1 MKMREPFK
9 VEVAVSIKTAV
20 VINLELADMTEEKW
34 LDMNEQERKEYVQ
47 DYLEFDDSPIYDEI
61 NDSAF
66 DLDIEYEVENVE

>member
-9 VEVAVSIKTAV
+9 VDVAVSVKTAV

-34 LDMNEQERKEYVQ
+34 LDMDEQERKAYVQ
-47 DYLEFDDSPIYDEI
+47 DYLEFDDSSIYDEI
-61 NDSAF
+61 NDSVF

>member
-9 VEVAVSIKTAV
+9 VEVAVSVKTAV
-20 VINLELADMTEEKW
+20 TINLELADMTEEKW
-34 LDMNEQERKEYVQ
+34 LDMDEQERKEYVE

-61 NDSAF
+61 NDSVF

>member
-9 VEVAVSIKTAV
+9 VEVAVSVKTAV

-34 LDMNEQERKEYVQ
+34 LDMDEQERKEYVQ
-47 DYLEFDDSPIYDEI
+47 DYLEFDDSSIYDEI

>member
-1 MKMREPFK
+1 MKMREPLK
-9 VEVAVSIKTAV
+9 VDVAVSVKTAV

-34 LDMNEQERKEYVQ
+34 LDMDEQERKEYVQ

>member
-1 MKMREPFK
+1 MKMSEPFK
-9 VEVAVSIKTAV
+9 VEVAVSVKTAV

-34 LDMNEQERKEYVQ
+34 LDMDEQERKEYVQ

-66 DLDIEYEVENVE
+66 DLDIEYEVEDIE

>member
-9 VEVAVSIKTAV
+9 VEVAVSVKTAV
-20 VINLELADMTEEKW
+20 AINLELADMTEEKW
-34 LDMNEQERKEYVQ
+34 LDMDEQERKEYVQ

-66 DLDIEYEVENVE
+66 DLDIEYEVESVE

>member
-9 VEVAVSIKTAV
+9 VEVAVSVKTAV
-20 VINLELADMTEEKW
+20 TINLELPNMTEEKW
-34 LDMNEQERKEYVQ
+34 YDMDEQERKEYVQ

-61 NDSAF
+61 NDSVF

>member
-61 NDSAF
+61 NDSVF
-66 DLDIEYEVENVE
+66 DLDIEYEVEDIE

>member
-9 VEVAVSIKTAV
+9 VEVAVSVKTAV

-34 LDMNEQERKEYVQ
+34 LDMDEQERKEYVQ

-61 NDSAF
+61 NDSVY
-66 DLDIEYEVENVE
+66 DLDIEYEVENIE

>member
-9 VEVAVSIKTAV
+9 VDVAVSIKTAV

-34 LDMNEQERKEYVQ
+34 LDMDEQERKEYVQ

-66 DLDIEYEVENVE
+66 DLDIEYEVEDIE

>member
-9 VEVAVSIKTAV
+9 VDVAVSIKTGV
-20 VINLELADMTEEKW
+20 TVNLELADMTEEKW
-34 LDMNEQERKEYVQ
+34 LDMAEEEQKRYVEE
-47 DYLEFDDSPIYDEI
+47 YLEFDDSPIYDEI

>member
-9 VEVAVSIKTAV
+9 VEVAVSVKTAV

-34 LDMNEQERKEYVQ
+34 LDMDEQERKEYVQ

-61 NDSAF
+61 NDSVF
-66 DLDIEYEVENVE
+66 DLDIEYEVEDIE

>member
-9 VEVAVSIKTAV
+9 VDVAVSIRTAV

-34 LDMNEQERKEYVQ
+34 LDMDEQERKEYVQ

-61 NDSAF
+61 NDSVF
-66 DLDIEYEVENVE
+66 DLDIEYEVENIE